1 LTNELKYDTL
11 VLMKKTDKCA
21 LEMRIKT
28 MMPMLN
34 EYQRRIFLSTE
45 AKAIGYGGISL
56 VSRLSGVSRQTL
68 TEGVKE
74 LENPE
79 TEILE
84 IGSCRKSG
92 GGRKAVWEHRPEI
105 IDKLKELVD
114 AHTKGD
120 PMRLLLYTNKSQ
132 RILADA
138 LTEQGYKVSKETV
151 RTMLKMLGYGL
162 QADKKTLTTKPAHPD
177 RDAQFEH
184 INDETKKA
192 VSENCPVIS
201 IDAKKKENIGNFKN
215 NGQTYQPHKTP
226 MKVLDHDFPI
236 PELGK
241 ATPYGIYNTFKNQ
254 GFVNVGL
261 SYETAAFAVESIR
274 RWWYAEGINDYASA
288 DRIVLTADCGG
299 SNGYRNR
306 LWKFE
311 LQKFANEIG
320 KDIQVLH
327 YPPGTSKWNKI
338 EHRMFAFISKNWQ
351 GIPLISVALIISLI
365 GATKTNK
372 GLAINC
378 VLDENDYEKG
388 IVVSDDEFES
398 INIVNEKFHGEWNY
412 KIRSCV

>member
-1 LTNELKYDTL
+1 
-11 VLMKKTDKCA
+11 MKKTDKCA